1 MNWNRKLVVNV
12 SDLRKRTSVSRSKI
26 RVFVNFFIEEEEKEE
41 EEFYSWSSKR
51 KRDEITREILVTIVS
66 RDNIDRGLERN

>member
-1 MNWNRKLVVNV
+1 M
-12 SDLRKRTSVSRSKI
+12 
-26 RVFVNFFIEEEEKEE
+26 RVAIEEEEEEEEE
-41 EEFYSWSSKR
+41 EEFYSWSER

>member
-1 MNWNRKLVVNV
+1 MFCFRFAKKNECLCVAIEDLHFRK
-12 SDLRKRTSVSRSKI
+12 
-26 RVFVNFFIEEEEKEE
+26 FFFTEEE
-41 EEFYSWSSKR
+41 EEFYSWSKR